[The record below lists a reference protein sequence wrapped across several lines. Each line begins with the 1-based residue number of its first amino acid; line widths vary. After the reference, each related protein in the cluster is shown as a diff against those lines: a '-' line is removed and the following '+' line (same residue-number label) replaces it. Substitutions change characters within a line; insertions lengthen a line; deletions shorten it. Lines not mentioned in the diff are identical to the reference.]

1 MKNNAGIKI
10 LTADGWSDF
19 KGIIKKPEEQHMWTL
34 VAEYEGNNTEITA
47 TPDHRI
53 YYNRKECKPLC
64 EFKVGDDIYMND
76 RIGKVVSIEENT
88 QVGDVYDII
97 DVDNGNRF
105 YCNEILVSNCAFVGE
120 SNTLIDYET
129 LQKLSKKTNGIKPIF
144 EYKGFQF
151 YRELEAGKKYIL
163 GIDTSM
169 GSSGDFCA
177 MEIFAFPGFEQVAEY
192 HNNRINHAD
201 QVALVKDILQYMY
214 NQLITLEK
222 KIPSLFWSVE
232 SNTSAAGFL
241 GILQERGGSTMYI
254 PEASFISEK
263 APEKMGIAL
272 TTKSRPL
279 ACSKFKS
286 MLEAGNID
294 LLSRELVRE
303 LNFFIDDS
311 KNGKTHYAAKEGEHD
326 DLITACFNV
335 LLCYLKIKDNGIDMD
350 TYVNNDTT
358 MRYKR
363 FNLNMPFLYSR
374 F

>member
-1 MKNNAGIKI
+1 MNNSLEMELLLSNISELYKNNANTNYHDIHTYITKNNKEINLINIQSNFYQNKKDYEKRGIEITPYQDYLGIYLPDKDKYIPHILEENNIKI
-10 LTADGWSDF
+10 YL
-19 KGIIKKPEEQHMWTL
+19 
-34 VAEYEGNNTEITA
+34 
-47 TPDHRI
+47 
-53 YYNRKECKPLC
+53 
-64 EFKVGDDIYMND
+64 
-76 RIGKVVSIEENT
+76 SIEQE
-88 QVGDVYDII
+88 QI
-97 DVDNGNRF
+97 
-105 YCNEILVSNCAFVGE
+105 
-120 SNTLIDYET
+120 YET
-129 LQKLSKKTNGIKPIF
+129 SSKII
-144 EYKGFQF
+144 E
-151 YRELEAGKKYIL
+151 
-163 GIDTSM
+163 
-169 GSSGDFCA
+169 
-177 MEIFAFPGFEQVAEY
+177 
-192 HNNRINHAD
+192 
-201 QVALVKDILQYMY
+201 YMY
-214 NQLITLEK
+214 KK